1 MAEFGL
7 DVVQAYM
14 RHVQDNA
21 ADCVRRML
29 KTLPPE
35 SRFDYEIDQGSV
47 IRVKVSVDAA
57 AGEAVVDFTGTSP
70 QRRDNFNAPFPVT
83 RAAVLYVLRVMVED
97 DIPMNAGCLRPV
109 RIIAPEGSMLNP
121 CFPAAVVAGNVEVS
135 QAATDA
141 LFAAFG
147 ALGSSQGGM
156 NNLTFG
162 NARHQYYETI
172 ASGAPAGPGFDGA
185 EAVQVHM
192 TNSRLTDPEVL
203 EARFPVVVEDFHIR
217 PGSGGRGRWNAGDG
231 VSRTLRFR
239 ERMDCAILSS
249 CRRVRPFGS
258 AGGQPGQLGRNSV
271 RRRDGRIETLKGC
284 DQTVLEAGEA
294 VTIVTPTGGGWGEP
308 EGAKSAS

>member
-1 MAEFGL
+1 
-7 DVVQAYM
+7 M
-14 RHVQDNA
+14 RIV
-21 ADCVRRML
+21 
-29 KTLPPE
+29 
-35 SRFDYEIDQGSV
+35 
-47 IRVKVSVDAA
+47 
-57 AGEAVVDFTGTSP
+57 
-70 QRRDNFNAPFPVT
+70 
-83 RAAVLYVLRVMVED
+83 
-97 DIPMNAGCLRPV
+97 
-109 RIIAPEGSMLNP
+109 APEGSMLNP
-121 CFPAAVVAGNVEVS
+121 RYPAAVVAGNVEVS
-135 QAATDA
+135 QAVTDA

-185 EAVQVHM
+185 QAVQVHM

-217 PGSGGRGRWNAGDG
+217 RGSGGRGRWNAGDG

-258 AGGQPGQLGRNSV
+258 GGGAPGELGRNSV
-271 RRRDGRIETLKGC
+271 RRLDGREEGLKAC

-294 VTIVTPTGGGWGEP
+294 VTVVTPTGGGWGDPTERR
-308 EGAKSAS
+308 